1 MRFLPRLKRELPR
14 CYYCDQM
21 VREGFVSALEA
32 EDRHTV
38 ARVRDLLA
46 PDAEDGTI
54 AAYAVQHDW
63 TILTADDDYL
73 SDDVSHGLLFY
84 DDDPAPTPGA
94 VRDVIREIDRV
105 YGHPTA
111 IVEWVPD
118 GWI

>member
-1 MRFLPRLKRELPR
+1 
-14 CYYCDQM
+14 M
-21 VREGFVSALEA
+21 VRESFVSALEA

-38 ARVRDLLA
+38 ARVRDPLA
-46 PDAEDGTI
+46 PDADDAI

-94 VRDVIREIDRV
+94 VRDAVREIDRV

>member
-1 MRFLPRLKRELPR
+1 MRIL
-14 CYYCDQM
+14 CDQM
-21 VREGFVSALEA
+21 VKKSFVSALEA

-38 ARVRDLLA
+38 ARVRNLLA
-46 PDAEDGTI
+46 PDADDDAI
-54 AAYAVQHDW
+54 ATYAVQHDW
-63 TILTADDDYL
+63 VILTTDDDYL
-73 SDDVSHGLLFY
+73 SDDVSHGLLFC

-94 VRDVIREIDRV
+94 VRDAIREIDRV